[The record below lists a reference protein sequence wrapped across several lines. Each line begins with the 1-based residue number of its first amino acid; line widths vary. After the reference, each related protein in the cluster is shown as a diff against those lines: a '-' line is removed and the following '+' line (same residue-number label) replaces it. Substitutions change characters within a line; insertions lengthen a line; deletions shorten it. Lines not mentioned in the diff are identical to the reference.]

1 MTDSSPANPID
12 HSANLVFKPLDLA
25 GVNTL
30 VGWAA
35 AEGWNPGFSDAE
47 LFYAADPDGFVGCF
61 IDDQFI
67 AGGSVVS
74 YADEFGFMGL
84 FIVKPEFRGSGIGA
98 KLWHFRKNL
107 LLSRLKHRAAIGMD
121 GVVAMQPFYNQ
132 GGFEIHFRD
141 ERYQRR
147 GEVFETN
154 TNVSSV
160 NDADLHAIL
169 EYDLPCFGVDRKDF
183 LVPWIKQPHGSALKY
198 CLNQQLKGFAVIRK
212 CQSGFKVGP
221 LFADDEVVAEALY
234 KQCLTIAS
242 GDLVFI
248 DIPLIN
254 LRAVRLVKKFQA
266 EYVFEC
272 ARMYLGTPPQT
283 AISKVFGITSFEL
296 G

>member
-1 MTDSSPANPID
+1 MSNVSPAKQASQSSD
-12 HSANLVFKPLDLA
+12 LVFKPLDLA
-25 GVNTL
+25 GLKIL

-35 AEGWNPGFSDAE
+35 MEGWNPGLSDAE
-47 LFYAADPDGFVGCF
+47 LFYTADPNGFYGCF
-61 IDDQFI
+61 IEDQLI

-74 YADEFGFMGL
+74 YGGEFGFMGL
-84 FIVKPEFRGSGIGA
+84 FIVKPEFRGAGIGA
-98 KLWHFRKNL
+98 QLWHFRKNL
-107 LLSRLKHRAAIGMD
+107 MLSRLNKHAAIGMD

-132 GGFEIHFRD
+132 GGFDIHFRD
-141 ERYQRR
+141 ERYQRM
-147 GEVFETN
+147 GEVFETHP
-154 TNVSSV
+154 NVSSIHHE
-160 NDADLHAIL
+160 DLDAIL
-169 EYDLPCFGVDRKDF
+169 EYDLPCFGVDRKKF
-183 LVPWIKQPHGSALKY
+183 LVPWIKQPNGSALKY

-221 LFADDEVVAEALY
+221 LFADDEEVAEALY

-254 LRAVRLVKKFQA
+254 ESAVRLVKKFQA

-272 ARMYLGTPPQT
+272 ARMYLGAPPKT